1 MFSRLQA
8 RLEAWN
14 KPLVLRVQI
23 ASLLL
28 LAVCCAVSAFREMQV
43 SNWWLAS
50 IEALFCWWLVED
62 AHSFW
67 SRLHK

>member
-23 ASLLL
+23 GSLMSLASFF
-28 LAVCCAVSAFREMQV
+28 AVSAFRDVQV
-43 SNWWLAS
+43 SDWWLAS
-50 IEALFCWWLVED
+50 IEALFCWWMVAD
-62 AHSFW
+62 AYSFW